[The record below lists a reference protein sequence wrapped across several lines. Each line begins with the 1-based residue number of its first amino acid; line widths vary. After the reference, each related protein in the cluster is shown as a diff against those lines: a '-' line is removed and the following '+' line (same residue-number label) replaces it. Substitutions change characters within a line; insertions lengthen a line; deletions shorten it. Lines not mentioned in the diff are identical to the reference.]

1 MTNSLTSVQY
11 LTKLRKIKV
20 FNEKL
25 EKKEPHP
32 DLDKI
37 IEMTIPRTEDNTN
50 MPSPPE
56 VLERE
61 KLRWTTNSTRFRPR

>member
-1 MTNSLTSVQY
+1 MIHSVQY
-11 LTKLRKIKV
+11 LTKQRENKV
-20 FNEKL
+20 L
-25 EKKEPHP
+25 QTIPEKKEPHP

-37 IEMTIPRTEDNTN
+37 TMMTFPITEDNTN